1 MTSAWLDFLGFSD
14 KDASQ
19 HLHSGC
25 ILYIFM
31 YTAER
36 EGRGGGFRGCFL
48 KEEKFVTHPHIKQ
61 NFFIPPP
68 HSWPKKKMTTPPVL
82 LRKVKYGQYY
92 KMMQRLIE
100 NKIKR

>member
-36 EGRGGGFRGCFL
+36 EGRGGGGGGKIC
-48 KEEKFVTHPHIKQ
+48 H
-61 NFFIPPP
+61 PPP
-68 HSWPKKKMTTPPVL
+68 NQK
-82 LRKVKYGQYY
+82 
-92 KMMQRLIE
+92 
-100 NKIKR
+100 

>member
-36 EGRGGGFRGCFL
+36 EGRGGGVQRM
-48 KEEKFVTHPHIKQ
+48 
-61 NFFIPPP
+61 FFKGGKICHTPP
-68 HSWPKKKMTTPPVL
+68 HQTEFFYTPPSLLTKKKNDNPTS
-82 LRKVKYGQYY
+82 
-92 KMMQRLIE
+92 LIE
-100 NKIKR
+100 ESKIWAIL